1 MEGIRGQ
8 RRNGDIMLCGICK
21 AREATVFY
29 TEIMNGTKKEQYLC
43 EECAAKST
51 SLRLK
56 TPFGGKEFSLGGLIS
71 SLLEEA
77 LPREENEEEMQT
89 AQVGKDITCP
99 ECGMSYAKFKEEG
112 VLGCPSC
119 YQKFGRALLRDIRSL
134 QGADTHTGKHPL
146 HFSAGKT
153 TAHMLKDS
161 FSLDEI
167 QKLSLKLEQALERED
182 YDLAARLRDELR
194 AQKGREAECAHE

>member
-1 MEGIRGQ
+1 
-8 RRNGDIMLCGICK
+8 MLCGICK

-77 LPREENEEEMQT
+77 MPKEENEEEMQT
-89 AQVGKDITCP
+89 AQVGKDMVCP

-119 YQKFGRALLRDIRSL
+119 YQKFGRALL

-146 HFSAGKT
+146 HFSAGKMT
-153 TAHMLKDS
+153 THMPEDGL
-161 FSLDEI
+161 SLDGI
-167 QKLSLKLEQALERED
+167 QKLSLMLEQALERED

-194 AQKGREAECAHE
+194 AQKGWEAECTHE

>member
-1 MEGIRGQ
+1 
-8 RRNGDIMLCGICK
+8 MLCGICK

-77 LPREENEEEMQT
+77 MPKEENESEEEGQT
-89 AQVGKDITCP
+89 AQVGKDIICP

-112 VLGCPSC
+112 ILGCPSC
-119 YQKFGRALLRDIRSL
+119 YQKFGRVLLRDIRSL
-134 QGADTHTGKHPL
+134 QGTDTHTGKHPK
-146 HFSAGKT
+146 HFVTRKMP
-153 TAHMLKDS
+153 AHVQKES
-161 FSLDEI
+161 FSLDEA

-182 YDLAARLRDELR
+182 YELAAQLRDELR
-194 AQKGREAECAHE
+194 AQKGQEAECAHE